1 MKTGEYD
8 TRTVLD
14 RLLAGVRS
22 ERKKRIFGG
31 IGIFLSVFV
40 VLFTVS
46 NYDFGGSLARS
57 QGRFDLLESVGTV
70 RDAYYGISPYWLD
83 RYGISL
89 RNEADTR
96 LDVDSDGLSLSEEY
110 RYLTNPLDPDS
121 DDDGYPDGTEVRNG
135 YSPTGEGRLDMNGNG
150 IPDDWESDYGLPT
163 DRDAKGEDADGD
175 GLSNFDEYAYGTDP
189 TASDTD
195 GDGFDDGREIRNG
208 YDPSV
213 PGDARPSVEVVIDRI
228 GVVAPVVLSEDPTEA
243 AIQDDL
249 ERGIVRYPDTA
260 NPGQAGN
267 AFLTG
272 HSSNYA
278 WAAGAYN
285 RILSRLDELAEGDI
299 VTLRTVQGNGK
310 TTEYSYHVT
319 KKFVA
324 APDDPRLFEKTEDPT
339 LTLATCWPLN
349 TSWKRLVVK
358 ATLES

>member
-8 TRTVLD
+8 IRTVFGW
-14 RLLAGVRS
+14 LLTGVRS
-22 ERKKRIFGG
+22 ERRKRTLGG

-40 VLFTVS
+40 VLFS
-46 NYDFGGSLARS
+46 AFNYDFGGSLARS
-57 QGRFDLLESVGTV
+57 QGRFDLLASVGTV

-96 LDVDSDGLSLSEEY
+96 LDTDLDGLSLAEEY
-110 RYLTNPLDPDS
+110 HYLTNPLDPDS
-121 DDDGYPDGTEVRNG
+121 DDDGYPDGQEVDRG

-150 IPDDWESDYGLPT
+150 IPDDWEAGYGLPT
-163 DRDAKGEDADGD
+163 DRDVGHEDADAD
-175 GLSNFDEYAYGTDP
+175 SLSNADEYAHGTDP
-189 TASDTD
+189 TVSDTD

-208 YDPSV
+208 YDPSA
-213 PGDARPSVEVVIDRI
+213 PGDARPSVEVVIDAI
-228 GVVAPVVLSEDPTEA
+228 GVVAPVVLSTDPDEA
-243 AIQDDL
+243 ALERDL
-249 ERGIVRYPDTA
+249 ERGIIRYPDTA

-278 WAAGAYN
+278 WSQGEYD
-285 RILSRLDELAEGDI
+285 RILSHLDELTEGDA
-299 VTLRTVQGNGK
+299 VTLRTVQSNGK
-310 TTEYSYHVT
+310 TIEYSYHVT

-324 APDDPRLFEKTEDPT
+324 APDDPRLFEETEDQT